1 MFYPIDIPEPTEKV
15 AALVTLNPSESRR
28 LIAKATV
35 ALPEVKAAMKKGWII
50 IARGITAAY
59 VSEELFNIEVNPKS
73 QQTIGIISRG
83 ITNTNNAPP
92 PCTMH
97 VVHDGKVVENADSNV
112 EILNFGPDDVFI
124 KGANA
129 VDAQGNAGI
138 MASNIKVVHGERL
151 HPSSLAAIHTS
162 SSRSASKSWFPPY
175 GMPASH
181 SGIYYYK
188 WSLGMPAKL
197 TPVIQG
203 KVVTEIQALGILA
216 GVNAHHICSGG
227 VGGSEGAVTLSIEGD
242 ESHVKKAL
250 DLLVSIKG
258 EPPTSVV
265 DTYRISDPA
274 DHRFDAYEQ
283 LATQWIQ
290 QSDHDRMQR

>member
-1 MFYPIDIPEPTEKV
+1 MFYRVDVPETKDKV
-15 AALVTLNPSESRR
+15 AAMVTLNPAESRR
-28 LIAKATV
+28 LIAKAAV
-35 ALPEVKAAMKKGWII
+35 QLPEVRAAMKKGWII
-50 IARGITAAY
+50 IARGITGAY

-73 QQTIGIISRG
+73 QQTVGIISGG
-83 ITNTNNAPP
+83 ITNANNAPP

-138 MASNIKVVHGERL
+138 MASNIKGGTWGMFTPVITGRNSHLIITVGLEKL
-151 HPSSLAAIHTS
+151 VPSVWDACE
-162 SSRSASKSWFPPY
+162 
-175 GMPASH
+175 H
-181 SGIYYYK
+181 SGVYYYK

-197 TPVIQG
+197 TPVVQCE
-203 KVVTEIQALGILA
+203 VVTEIQALGVLA
-216 GVNAHHICSGG
+216 GVNAYHICSGG
-227 VGGSEGAVTLSIEGD
+227 VGGSEGAVTLSIEGG

-250 DLLVSIKG
+250 DLVRTIKG

-265 DTYRISDPA
+265 DTYRIKDPG
-274 DHRFDAYEQ
+274 DYKFDAYEQ
-283 LATQWIQ
+283 LATQWTQ
-290 QSDHDRMQR
+290 

>member
-124 KGANA
+124 KQIKRIAREVFDVSSGHRGSKPTAYCNDSSGWGCCDQRGKA
-129 VDAQGNAGI
+129 VVRDTCSLEMHHRDWKMHQPGPIVIHLQNDAFCRTPAGY
-138 MASNIKVVHGERL
+138 
-151 HPSSLAAIHTS
+151 TS
-162 SSRSASKSWFPPY
+162 
-175 GMPASH
+175 
-181 SGIYYYK
+181 
-188 WSLGMPAKL
+188 
-197 TPVIQG
+197 
-203 KVVTEIQALGILA
+203 E
-216 GVNAHHICSGG
+216 N
-227 VGGSEGAVTLSIEGD
+227 
-242 ESHVKKAL
+242 
-250 DLLVSIKG
+250 
-258 EPPTSVV
+258 
-265 DTYRISDPA
+265 
-274 DHRFDAYEQ
+274 
-283 LATQWIQ
+283 
-290 QSDHDRMQR
+290 